1 MAHTKELKKLLE
13 TYHNLN
19 DRNIIRNLQEE
30 NKNVKEENKSLKKQ
44 RTIDEL
50 TGLPN
55 KLLVFELLKKEVPR
69 AKRNKGIFSVCYV
82 DIDNFKDANDIYG
95 HDIGD
100 EVINYFANTV
110 KGGLREV
117 DIVARLYGDEF
128 LLVFPDTN
136 EKSAYKVMEKAMNV
150 KPYKFLMSNEV
161 KVIEVNASYGITE
174 FNGSDYKKMPI
185 ENIIENL
192 IKEADKKMYEHK
204 RSKGLN

>member
-1 MAHTKELKKLLE
+1 MAHTKELNELIEAYHNVLSRNAEKKIKKLESKNERLE
-13 TYHNLN
+13 
-19 DRNIIRNLQEE
+19 
-30 NKNVKEENKSLKKQ
+30 KQ
-44 RTIDEL
+44 TTTDEL

-82 DIDNFKDANDIYG
+82 DIDNFKDVNDIYG

-117 DIVARLYGDEF
+117 DIAARLYGDEF

-136 EKSAYKVMEKAMNV
+136 EKSAYKVMEKTMNV